1 MRSKRILTSALF
13 GLILVGYGCAPNGGG
28 IKGHVDQSK
37 TRKPF
42 VPYTAA
48 HNPTKDADR
57 GDPDPDLQDEFRP
70 AAWVLI
76 DGMEGSF
83 TEVDGHP
90 QVQWIVEGP
99 VSSTPTFRIEAFEP
113 VMGSPTM
120 FKCAIRTIEAAD
132 GSTVTYGIASDEG
145 AFKVGRDYS
154 LLAPGKGFV
163 IRAPTGDILDRIEP
177 LAPGRYLIAASVE
190 NPESDKTALAVTYF
204 TVGEAE

>member
-1 MRSKRILTSALF
+1 MRSKKILASALF
-13 GLILVGYGCAPNGGG
+13 GLILVGYGCTPNDGG
-28 IKGHVDQSK
+28 IKGHVDQ
-37 TRKPF
+37 RKGKKPR
-42 VPYTAA
+42 VPYTTA

-83 TEVDGHP
+83 TEVNGHP

-99 VSSTPTFRIEAFEP
+99 VSSTPTFRVEAFEP
-113 VMGSPTM
+113 VLGTPTM
-120 FKCAIRTIEAAD
+120 FKCAVRTIEAAD
-132 GSTVTYGIASDEG
+132 GSNVTYGIASDED
-145 AFKVGRDYS
+145 AFRVGWDYS

-163 IRAPTGDILDRIEP
+163 IREPTGDIVDRIKP
-177 LAPGRYLIAASVE
+177 LAPGRYLIAASVQ
-190 NPESDKTALAVTYF
+190 NPESNKTALAVTYF